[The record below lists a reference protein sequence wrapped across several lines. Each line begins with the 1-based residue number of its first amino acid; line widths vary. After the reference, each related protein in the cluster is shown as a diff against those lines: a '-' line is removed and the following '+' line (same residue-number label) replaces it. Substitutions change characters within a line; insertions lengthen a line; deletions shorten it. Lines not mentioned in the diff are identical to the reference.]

1 MISSMPAKSSKML
14 RSDQQ
19 MKTKTIVSLVA
30 GALLLVGATAGASVY
45 LVENMAEKQPV
56 TISAAPVS
64 APGTV
69 TFSPPPSSATLQ
81 PVCDDGNIV
90 GKVVG
95 GAAGGIAGS
104 QFGGGTGK
112 TAATI
117 GGAVGG
123 VLLGEEFIP
132 TQNVTCR

>member
-1 MISSMPAKSSKML
+1 
-14 RSDQQ
+14 
-19 MKTKTIVSLVA
+19 MKTKSMIAVA
-30 GALLLVGATAGASVY
+30 AGLILLVGATAGASVY
-45 LVENMAEKQPV
+45 GMANRDNDKP
-56 TISAAPVS
+56 AAVHSTKAS
-64 APGTV
+64 APETITV
-69 TFSPPPSSATLQ
+69 NQRRPPALPE
-81 PVCDDGNIV
+81 CDDDNIV

-104 QFGGGTGK
+104 QIGSGNGK

-123 VLLGEEFIP
+123 ALLGEEYIP

>member
-1 MISSMPAKSSKML
+1 
-14 RSDQQ
+14 
-19 MKTKTIVSLVA
+19 MKTKSIIALGA
-30 GALLLVGATAGASVY
+30 GAILLIGVSAGASVF
-45 LVENMAEKQPV
+45 VMEKMTGETPAKV
-56 TISAAPVS
+56 YSEKVS
-64 APGTV
+64 TSGTV
-69 TFSPPPSSATLQ
+69 TVSQAQPPPLPA
-81 PVCDDGNIV
+81 CDDDNIV

-104 QFGGGTGK
+104 QFGSGNGK

-123 VLLGEEFIP
+123 SLLGEEYIP